1 MNLNIKLI
9 VKVIGVISI
18 IIGIAMLPCIGISLV
33 YAEYDMTAVFGGLAA
48 GLLLLGLLVYLPSR
62 GVRSNIR
69 IREGLLI
76 VAVCWLL
83 ISVLGALPYVVSG
96 EMDSF
101 VDAFFESVSSFTTTS
116 ATLISSFSDV
126 PASLLFWRSLD
137 TWLGGM
143 GIIIFAIS
151 ILPALGIGTFNL
163 ANAESSSGST
173 YDKIKSRMS
182 DAAKSAYLF
191 YLFLTIIEFLLLFA
205 GEMNAYDAMI
215 HTFGSMA
222 NGAVSNYD
230 AGIMHFDSL
239 YVEIVVSFFCI
250 LSSLNFI
257 SYKLLIQRRLKDFF
271 KEAEIRYFFAILGV
285 VMLVTVLVL
294 WIQGGYSGFF
304 SALRD
309 SFSQVVAFVTTAG
322 FNTANYSTWPIFCKA
337 LMFGVLFIGGCSA
350 STSGGIKIHRFAV
363 IVGLIRR
370 NIYKRLHPN
379 AVVAV
384 KVGNKPISSDSVSNI
399 TVFVMV
405 FVITFSV
412 GSLLLSLDGESAS
425 TTASAVLACLSN
437 AGLGFGEIGFGQGF
451 EVFSAGGRLLLS
463 LLMLIGRLEL
473 FTIILLLT
481 PNFWRPNR

>member
-1 MNLNIKLI
+1 MNLNIRLVTKI
-9 VKVIGVISI
+9 IGVISI
-18 IIGIAMLPCIGISLV
+18 IIGTAMLPCIVVSLV

-48 GLLLLGLLVYLPSR
+48 GLLSVGLLVYLPSR

-83 ISVLGALPYVVSG
+83 ISTLGALPYVVSG

-101 VDAFFESVSSFTTTS
+101 IDAFFESVSSFTTTS
-116 ATLISSFSDV
+116 ATLIPSFSDL
-126 PASLLFWRSLD
+126 PSSLLFWRSLS

-163 ANAESSSGST
+163 ANAESSSVIL
-173 YDKIKSRMS
+173 YDKIKNRMS
-182 DAAKSAYLF
+182 DAAKSAYLL
-191 YLFLTIIEFLLLFA
+191 YLSLTIIEFLLLFVS
-205 GEMNAYDAMI
+205 EMDAFDAI
-215 HTFGSMA
+215 VHTFGSMA

-239 YVEIVVSFFCI
+239 YVEIIVSFFCI

-257 SYKLLIQRRLKDFF
+257 SYKLLIQRRFKDFF
-271 KEAEIRYFFAILGV
+271 KEAEIRYFFVILGT

-294 WIQGGYSGFF
+294 WIQGDYGGFF
-304 SALRD
+304 STLRG
-309 SFSQVVAFVTTAG
+309 SFSQIIAFITTAG
-322 FNTANYSTWPIFCKA
+322 FATVDYSAWPIFCKA

-363 IVGLIRR
+363 VMGLIRR

-405 FVITFSV
+405 FVLTFGV
-412 GSLLLSLDGESAS
+412 GSLLLSLDGERAS

-451 EVFSAGGRLLLS
+451 EVFSTGGRALLS
-463 LLMLIGRLEL
+463 LLMLVGRLEL

-481 PNFWRPNR
+481 PNFWRPDR